1 MFGAVV
7 AESFLNRTKSSLADL
22 KKRLPGTVE
31 HLEQLIDSL
40 EITVEGLAPTSYWPR
55 HDNTL
60 VPRTATLTVLIV
72 YVALATAGLPFHTR
86 PASTVHEGSA
96 YVRPGPV

>member
-7 AESFLNRTKSSLADL
+7 AESFLNRAKSSLADL

-40 EITVEGLAPTSYWPR
+40 EITVEGLAPTS
-55 HDNTL
+55 
-60 VPRTATLTVLIV
+60 
-72 YVALATAGLPFHTR
+72 
-86 PASTVHEGSA
+86 
-96 YVRPGPV
+96 